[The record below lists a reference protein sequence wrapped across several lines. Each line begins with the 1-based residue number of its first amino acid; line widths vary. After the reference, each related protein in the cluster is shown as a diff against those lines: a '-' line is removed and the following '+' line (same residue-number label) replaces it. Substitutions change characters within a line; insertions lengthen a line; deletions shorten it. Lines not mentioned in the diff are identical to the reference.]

1 MSKSFASIIVLG
13 LTAAPNN
20 TVLVNLSQKVITSAT
35 GHSVTDRIAEEE
47 HSIEEKVESVRELS
61 IIRKSNESIEEL
73 QKRLNSN
80 PDARIVEYT
89 SNAPILSCKEKHKF
103 LVEKRAYEREIY
115 DGKSDDFVPEWY
127 DKFAQEQLNQCRAC
141 YVRLVYSSRGGDDT
155 YLDQKE
161 EIVAYDGDAC
171 VLDEI

>member
-20 TVLVNLSQKVITSAT
+20 TVLVNLSQKVMTSAT

-103 LVEKRAYEREIY
+103 LVEKEAANDEQ
-115 DGKSDDFVPEWY
+115 FVPKWY
-127 DKFAQEQLNQCRAC
+127 DEAADQQLNPCRAC
-141 YVRLVYSSRGGDDT
+141 YVRLAYSSRGGDDT
-155 YLDQKE
+155 YLDQTE